1 MTIVHHM
8 EDDDDDDDDDVFL
21 LDGITLEMKWN
32 AQGKGMTCRA
42 FHFIG
47 N

>member
-8 EDDDDDDDDDVFL
+8 DDDDDDDDVLL
-21 LDGITLEMKWN
+21 LDGITLEMKWD
-32 AQGKGMTCRA
+32 AQGKGMTCRT

-47 N
+47 H